1 MLLTVH
7 NKMVL
12 VSFNC
17 PWLLTG
23 LHGAFSAVGGLII
36 LKLGYFKLSKLS
48 QRDHWYLIAYSV
60 LFSVNI
66 FFSNWSLSLVSLA
79 FFQIIR
85 NTSPIFTVVL
95 YRIYY
100 SRSYSKATYIAL
112 APIIL
117 GAVMTATGDLNYSSL
132 GLIVSAV
139 GVVLGVVKII
149 ATNRLMTGTL
159 ELGSMELI
167 YRMSIY
173 STIQTVIIGAI
184 VGEFSEFSTSLAKSA
199 DEGSFGMAGAA
210 ASLLGNGFVAF
221 LLNIASFETNKVA
234 GALAVTVS
242 GNLRQTLTL
251 VLGIFFMGDFVL
263 SIQTVAG
270 IVLVLVGCGL
280 YSKAELDSNKGATSR

>member
-1 MLLTVH
+1 
-7 NKMVL
+7 
-12 VSFNC
+12 
-17 PWLLTG
+17 
-23 LHGAFSAVGGLII
+23 
-36 LKLGYFKLSKLS
+36 
-48 QRDHWYLIAYSV
+48 
-60 LFSVNI
+60 
-66 FFSNWSLSLVSLA
+66 
-79 FFQIIR
+79 
-85 NTSPIFTVVL
+85 
-95 YRIYY
+95 
-100 SRSYSKATYIAL
+100 
-112 APIIL
+112 
-117 GAVMTATGDLNYSSL
+117 
-132 GLIVSAV
+132 
-139 GVVLGVVKII
+139 
-149 ATNRLMTGTL
+149 MTGTL

-173 STIQTVIIGAI
+173 STIQTVIIGAL

-199 DEGSFGMAGAA
+199 DEGPFGMASAA